1 MLEKRSELKKILMNF
16 QNICHLNKIW
26 YAMDGESL
34 LGIVRHAG
42 FIPWEE
48 KIQVMM
54 TIESFEKL
62 KRLNPQNVVDMSFY
76 TKNKNLTASFVYDK
90 DDIFSPQPYIQIR
103 ILIPTSVKKVYKY
116 KSILFWL
123 KNKLQNK
130 SLNLKNSIN
139 NLYHKEF
146 QGYYLFSI
154 RKKRI
159 EYGWIQSLNFKSETR
174 YLNDIKVP
182 IPVEYKRILK
192 KWYGDYE
199 KIKYPKYRKFYISP
213 LVIKTELF

>member
-16 QNICHLNKIW
+16 QGICHLNKIW
-26 YAMDGESL
+26 YVMDAESL
-34 LGIVRHAG
+34 LGVVRHSG

-62 KRLNPQNVVDMSFY
+62 KDLSPQNVVDMSFY

-90 DDIFSPQPYIQIR
+90 DDISSPQPYIQIR

-116 KSILFWL
+116 KSMLFWL

-139 NLYHKEF
+139 YLYHKEF
-146 QGYYLFSI
+146 QGYYLFST

-159 EYGWIQSLNFKSETR
+159 EYGWIQALNFKFEIR

-192 KWYGDYE
+192 KWYGDYK

-213 LVIKTELF
+213 LLTKTELF